1 MNILG
6 KELDNKTVLEIG
18 KFTILWAEFEKNYCN
33 NECNSN
39 AIWDFVSSYAVN
51 EDLLRDLCN
60 KLKGRIGYLGANEN
74 QYINYN
80 LTPERARKPS
90 QADLKTIEDF
100 INFKG
105 ANLLSGA
112 MLAIYRIRNN
122 LLHGLK
128 ELSDLNEQIELF
140 KSMNSVLENIRRK

>member
-6 KELDNKTVLEIG
+6 KELENKTVLEIG

-39 AIWDFVSSYAVN
+39 AIWDFASISTVN
-51 EDLLRDLCN
+51 EDFLRDLCD
-60 KLKGRIGYLGANEN
+60 KLKGRISYLGVNEN

-80 LTPERARKPS
+80 LTSERARKPS
-90 QADLKTIEDF
+90 QADIKTIKDF

-105 ANLLSGA
+105 ENLLAGA

-128 ELSDLNEQIELF
+128 ELSE
-140 KSMNSVLENIRRK
+140 

>member
-6 KELDNKTVLEIG
+6 KELENKTVLEIG

-39 AIWDFVSSYAVN
+39 AIWDFASISTVN
-51 EDLLRDLCN
+51 EDFLRDLCD
-60 KLKGRIGYLGANEN
+60 KLKGRISYLGVNEN

-90 QADLKTIEDF
+90 QADIKTIKDF

-105 ANLLSGA
+105 ENLLAGA

-128 ELSDLNEQIELF
+128 ELSELNGQIELF